1 MKLFLKLLKRNYYVP
16 EMDKSKQ
23 KKRWKNESEH
33 QNNKNKNKKINKKTC
48 LTNNRVV

>member
-1 MKLFLKLLKRNYYVP
+1 MKLFLNLLKRNYVP